1 MDIGKT
7 LIDRLQM
14 HTLRW
19 LVKGPGAAWLVA
31 GTFAFAGI
39 GAASLNAPAGA
50 SGQQGRD
57 TVGSSSMSMSA
68 AGCYADPDGDGHIF
82 CDGTVAVDK
91 LPASFGPCSSD
102 SDGYGRIFCRGTGN

>member
-1 MDIGKT
+1 MDTWGT

-19 LVKGPGAAWLVA
+19 LVKGPGATWLAA

-39 GAASLNAPAGA
+39 GAASLNTPAGA
-50 SGQQGRD
+50 SGQQGHD
-57 TVGSSSMSMSA
+57 TVGTSSMSLSA
-68 AGCYADPDGDGHIF
+68 AGCIADPDGDGHIF